1 MLLWNNRRSGF
12 NVRKFV
18 RNYVDQ
24 TADNPRAGDEAMT
37 SYYTHRWVTES
48 ANQADGSGSFGRK
61 AQRQVVVQALQAM
74 VNSNQDIRDDESRL
88 SQRYGNCGYIRTN
101 W

>member
-1 MLLWNNRRSGF
+1 MLLWNTRRPCS

-37 SYYTHRWVTES
+37 SYYTYRWVTES
-48 ANQADGSGSFGRK
+48 GNQADGSCPVLGRK
-61 AQRQVVVQALQAM
+61 AQRKVIVQALQAM
-74 VNSNQDIRDDESRL
+74 VNSNPR
-88 SQRYGNCGYIRTN
+88 N
-101 W
+101 